1 MSDAPILEAA
11 VEAGAGGRLPTRPQ
25 RRAGAERYT
34 DSMSSTLTPKQLD
47 TYRQTMRRRA
57 VEADRR
63 RAERRE
69 TAWAVAREAAA
80 LLRSR
85 YGATQVLAFGSL
97 AEGRH
102 FSERSDIDLAA
113 EGLRPSDHFAALGR
127 LLTLSPNFEFDLVD
141 LGACPP
147 GFRAVILAEGVPL

>member
-1 MSDAPILEAA
+1 M
-11 VEAGAGGRLPTRPQ
+11 LPQ
-25 RRAGAERYT
+25 
-34 DSMSSTLTPKQLD
+34 MSSTSRILGRCGGRCWRP
-47 TYRQTMRRRA
+47 
-57 VEADRR
+57 
-63 RAERRE
+63 
-69 TAWAVAREAAA
+69 VAREAAA

-127 LLTLSPNFEFDLVD
+127 LLTLSPNFELDLVD